1 VNTGSKRCGI
11 VIPSAKAKQARTKGH
26 YVLQA
31 LATATATHL
40 NQLQDGCGASNQS
53 IAENPFNHSPLT
65 FAGETTAVLIA
76 LVHLLRHL

>member
-11 VIPSAKAKQARTKGH
+11 VKPSAKAKQARTKGH

-31 LATATATHL
+31 LATATHL

-53 IAENPFNHSPLT
+53 IAENPFN
-65 FAGETTAVLIA
+65 
-76 LVHLLRHL
+76 